1 MRIKENKTNKYD
13 EQKTKQYKGKVKYKY
28 FI

>member
-13 EQKTKQYKGKVKYKY
+13 EQKTEQYKGKVKYKY